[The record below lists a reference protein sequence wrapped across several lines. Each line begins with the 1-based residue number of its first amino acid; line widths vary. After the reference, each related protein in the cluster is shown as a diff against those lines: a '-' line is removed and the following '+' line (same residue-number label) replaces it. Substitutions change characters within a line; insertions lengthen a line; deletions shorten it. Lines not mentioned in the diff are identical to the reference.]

1 LGVHH
6 VHHIAPEIRWWKK
19 AEWNKFKAQMQGTT
33 VLRAP
38 KGFNFFFHWIMVHI
52 PHHVDMRVPMYH
64 LEEAADAIEAA
75 FPGSV
80 IDKPL
85 RFRDF
90 VANSRACKLYDFD
103 AGHWLTYAEG
113 RNQISSL

>member
-1 LGVHH
+1 
-6 VHHIAPEIRWWKK
+6 
-19 AEWNKFKAQMQGTT
+19 M
-33 VLRAP
+33 LRAP
-38 KGFNFFFHWIMVHI
+38 KGFDFFFHWIMIHV

-64 LEEAADAIEAA
+64 LEEASAAIEAA

-90 VANSRACKLYDFD
+90 LINTRACKLYDFD
-103 AGHWLTYAEG
+103 AGCWLTYAEG
-113 RNQISSL
+113 RKQLAAG